1 MKSVGGRAESCL
13 TELAELLAAV
23 KNRENFDRV
32 GAHAIDQA
40 VRRLDQL
47 ADLHASEFRDDAAR
61 LRKLA
66 RLIKPARDAVDEVL
80 GVAGEERLT
89 YSATAASWATAC
101 SDQRSARTT
110 RRGGCARGR
119 ARGPRRD

>member
-1 MKSVGGRAESCL
+1 M
-13 TELAELLAAV
+13 LAAV

-66 RLIKPARDAVDEVL
+66 RLIKPARDAVDELL
-80 GVAGEERLT
+80 GVDRRGEADVLSDGGEL
-89 YSATAASWATAC
+89 ATAC

-119 ARGPRRD
+119 ARALRRG